1 MKNIYIFSTKD
12 KISTSRYFQRAAKN
26 LFDRVYYLANQNE
39 FDLIKNRIKVSD
51 IFLFIDPTTDFPLG
65 IEKLGCLKII
75 YLIDTHI
82 NLHSNK
88 FNYSQLF
95 HRLLLSSFF
104 DCIFINHKQHI
115 NQFIKFKYSNI
126 KKLKQ
131 KIGIYWLPVACDPN
145 VHYQNINNK
154 RNFDLAFVGQIGPT
168 ISFRHKFLKKIFFS
182 NDLSNVKK
190 KYANNISDKLMSRI
204 YSHSKIVPNV
214 SVNEDINMR
223 YYEAMAAGCLLLTN
237 KIKNSGREELFKEN
251 IDYVTYNNE
260 KDAIKKLNYY
270 INNPLKR
277 KKIAK
282 TGQKKVLSNHTYEHR
297 LKNMINLSK
306 NLNNNSSSANFNS
319 ITLAQEYAKIY
330 YILRRPDQI
339 IKVIRIYGF
348 NFFVFKNLILSILRL
363 INHKIPLT
371 KDAILLKIQ
380 AYKLNN
386 NFYKIK

>member
-1 MKNIYIFSTKD
+1 VNNIYIFSTKD
-12 KISTSRYFQRAAKN
+12 KISTSRYFQKAAKN
-26 LFDRVYYLANQNE
+26 LFDRVHYLTNQNE
-39 FDLIKNRIKVSD
+39 FDLIKNKIKVSD

-65 IEKLGCLKII
+65 IEKIGCLKII

-82 NLHSNK
+82 SE
-88 FNYSQLF
+88 FQLN

-104 DCIFINHKQHI
+104 DCIFINHRQHI
-115 NQFIKFKYSNI
+115 NEFIKFKYSNI

-131 KIGIYWLPVACDPN
+131 KIVVYWSPVACDPN
-145 VHYQNINNK
+145 VHYQCINNK
-154 RNFDLAFVGQIGPT
+154 RNFDIAFVGQIGPT

-182 NDLSNVKK
+182 TDLSNVKK
-190 KYANNISDKLMSRI
+190 KYANSISDKLMSKI
-204 YSHSKIVPNV
+204 YGDSKIVSNV
-214 SVNEDINMR
+214 SINEDINMR

-270 INNPLKR
+270 LNNPLKR
-277 KKIAK
+277 RKIAK

-306 NLNNNSSSANFNS
+306 NLNNNSSSVNFNS
-319 ITLAQEYAKIY
+319 ITLAQEYSKIY

-348 NFFVFKNLILSILRL
+348 NFFVFKNLILSALRL
-363 INHKIPLT
+363 INVHIPLT
-371 KDAILLKIQ
+371 RNALKQYFFIKKIN
-380 AYKLNN
+380 KL
-386 NFYKIK
+386 YYRI